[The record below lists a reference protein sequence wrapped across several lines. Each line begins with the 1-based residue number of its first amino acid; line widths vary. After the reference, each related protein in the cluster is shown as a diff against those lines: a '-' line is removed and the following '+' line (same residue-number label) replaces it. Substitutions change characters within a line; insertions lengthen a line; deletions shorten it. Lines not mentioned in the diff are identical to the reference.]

1 MLKRIVIILAIVFV
15 GSSCGSEEMDLS
27 RVKYEKVKKGD
38 MTYSIT
44 ATGII
49 KPLKQYEIK
58 SIASGKII
66 SMPVDTGSFIRKG
79 GLICRLD
86 PSEEKNNYDE
96 QKGRFNVAKL
106 SLKKAEQDLKRQQ
119 SLFTNNFIPQ
129 STIEDY
135 KLKLA
140 QAKSG
145 FISARVNKEN
155 ALKRYNETRVRAP
168 ISGTIL
174 QKYVEE
180 GQVISSGSSI
190 SGGTTI
196 VVIANLSGVYIKAFV
211 AETDISKLRI
221 GQKATIKLDAYPD
234 KKFAGQVFKI
244 EPRAVEEQNVTSF
257 LVTVK
262 INNPK
267 KILKPGMN
275 ASVEIITEKL
285 KDILIVPYA
294 AVRRYKKKTYLF
306 IKKSGKVIPK
316 KVKTGK
322 TNFVSIE
329 IKKGIKEDV
338 RIVVRGLTDK
348 MVKKI
353 IQESRANG
361 KGSKKRI
368 SNRRRRHR

>member
-1 MLKRIVIILAIVFV
+1 MVKRIFVFLV
-15 GSSCGSEEMDLS
+15 MVFIGFSCGSDSMDLS
-27 RVKYEKVKKGD
+27 RVKYGKVKKGD

-44 ATGII
+44 ATGTI

-66 SMPVDTGSFIRKG
+66 SMPVDTGSYVRRG

-96 QKGRFNVAKL
+96 KKGLFNVAKI
-106 SLKKAEQDLKRQQ
+106 SLVKAEANLKRQQ

-129 STIEDY
+129 ATLEDY

-145 FISARVNKEN
+145 FISAKVNKEN
-155 ALKRYNETRVRAP
+155 ALKRYNETRVTAP

-174 QKYVEE
+174 EKNVEE
-180 GQVISSGSSI
+180 GQVISSGSSL

-196 VVIANLSGVYIKAFV
+196 VVIANLSGVYIKAYV
-211 AETDISKLRI
+211 AETDIANLKL
-221 GQKATIKLDAYPD
+221 GQEAIITLDAYPD
-234 KKFAGQVFKI
+234 KKFKGEVYKI
-244 EPRAVEEQNVTSF
+244 EPLAVEEQNVTSF

-275 ASVEIITEKL
+275 ASVEITTEKL
-285 KDILIVPYA
+285 TDILTVPYA
-294 AVRRYKKKTYLF
+294 AVKRYKKKTYLF
-306 IKKSGKVIPK
+306 IKKRGKIIPQ
-316 KVKTGK
+316 KVKSGK
-322 TNFVSIE
+322 TNFTDIE
-329 IKKGIKEDV
+329 IQKGIKEGA
-338 RIVVRGLTDK
+338 RIVISGLTDK
-348 MVKKI
+348 MVKVIVLENQK
-353 IQESRANG
+353 SG
-361 KGSKKRI
+361 KKVSKDR
-368 SNRRRRHR
+368 SRRRRRR

>member
-1 MLKRIVIILAIVFV
+1 MIRKFSIFLAMIFI
-15 GSSCGSEEMDLS
+15 GFSCGSEEMDLA
-27 RVKYEKVKKGD
+27 RVKYEKVKRGD

-66 SMPVDTGSFIRKG
+66 SMPVDSGSFVRKG

-106 SLKKAEQDLKRQQ
+106 LLTTAEKDLKRQQ

-129 STIEDY
+129 STLEDY

-155 ALKRYNETRVRAP
+155 ALRRYRETRVTAP
-168 ISGTIL
+168 INGTIL

-211 AETDISKLRI
+211 AETDISRLRI
-221 GQKATIKLDAYPD
+221 GQNATIKLDAYPN
-234 KKFAGQVFKI
+234 KKFTGQVFKI

-257 LVTVK
+257 LVTIK

-285 KDILIVPYA
+285 KNILIVPYA

-306 IKKSGKVIPK
+306 IKKGKKVIPK

-322 TNFVSIE
+322 TNFTDIE
-329 IKKGIKEDV
+329 IKKGIKEGT
-338 RIVVRGLTDK
+338 RVVIRGLTDK

-353 IQESRANG
+353 IQERKGNSKSNFSRR
-361 KGSKKRI
+361 S
-368 SNRRRRHR
+368 RRRGR